1 MTNTNQAACSITQFT
16 PEVQER
22 FWRKVDKNGP
32 TPDPVLYGDIGA
44 CWVWTAGFFNDGY
57 GAYKWNGQN
66 RRTHR
71 FSWMLRHGHVR
82 DGLWVLHRCDNPAC
96 VRVDH
101 LWLGTSEE
109 NTADR
114 HTKGR
119 SASGDKNGSRTRPDR
134 VRRGEKNGC
143 AILTEDLVR
152 EIRRLV
158 GTGLTRK
165 EAGERLGIKAPTV
178 YAVAARRLWRHV
190 L

>member
-1 MTNTNQAACSITQFT
+1 MNEAAKIVPQFSE
-16 PEVQER
+16 EVTKR
-22 FWRKVDKNGP
+22 FWSKVDRDGP
-32 TPDPVLYGDIGA
+32 VPDVTKYGDIGA

-114 HTKGR
+114 HAKGR

-134 VRRGEKNGC
+134 VRRGEKNGT
-143 AILTEDLVR
+143 AILTEVIVL
-152 EIRRLV
+152 EIRRMAAEGILQ
-158 GTGLTRK
+158 TEISR
-165 EAGERLGIKAPTV
+165 ALGVKPPTV
-178 YAVAARRLWRHV
+178 SAVVSRRNWAHIIP
-190 L
+190 